1 MRYCSNQKM
10 QGQRATPGK
19 SKSLSPDLS
28 HSESD
33 IIIDEEG
40 SSLIPTRIRGGDLE
54 DVDHEMINED
64 EVNYITRHNSEPAHR
79 IKVRNSD
86 GRPSSSSGIHSKI

>member
-1 MRYCSNQKM
+1 MRYCSNQQM
-10 QGQRATPGK
+10 LGQRATPGK
-19 SKSLSPDLS
+19 SKSLSPDHL

-40 SSLIPTRIRGGDLE
+40 SSLIPMHVRDGVLE
-54 DVDHEMINED
+54 DVDHEMNNED
-64 EVNYITRHNSEPAHR
+64 GVHYLTRHNSEPAHR

-86 GRPSSSSGIHSKI
+86 SRPSSGIHSKI